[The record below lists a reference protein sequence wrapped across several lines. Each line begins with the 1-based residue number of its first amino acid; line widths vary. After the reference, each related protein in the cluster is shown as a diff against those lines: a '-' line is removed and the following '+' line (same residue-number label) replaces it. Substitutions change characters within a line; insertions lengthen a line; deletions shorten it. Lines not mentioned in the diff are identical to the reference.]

1 MGMRQSLVSLLRR
14 RRTLKIEWRPEK
26 VRRGRCLRSGR
37 ARARGV
43 AGPHDPFS
51 GRLEGVVVAVVWEMT
66 N

>member
-1 MGMRQSLVSLLRR
+1 MVVVFGPS
-14 RRTLKIEWRPEK
+14 
-26 VRRGRCLRSGR
+26 

-51 GRLEGVVVAVVWEMT
+51 GRLAGVAVAVVWEMT